1 MNTLRQFS
9 AQMATIPAATGWYLA
24 DLGEAR
30 GKQEPFTHQSPQ
42 KLKVLREHALTES
55 AVSSNRIEGVEVEQK
70 RIATLVFGKAALKDR
85 DEEEIRGYR
94 DALILVHQKGATLAV
109 SEKTIRDLQRMCRG
123 QIWDAG
129 EYKEKDGDIVE
140 KYTDGKSRVRFKPVS
155 AKQTRAA
162 MAELVELWDRCV
174 EERWV
179 HPLVALGAFN
189 LEDGIQ
195 GI

>member
-1 MNTLRQFS
+1 
-9 AQMATIPAATGWYLA
+9 MATIPAATGWYLA